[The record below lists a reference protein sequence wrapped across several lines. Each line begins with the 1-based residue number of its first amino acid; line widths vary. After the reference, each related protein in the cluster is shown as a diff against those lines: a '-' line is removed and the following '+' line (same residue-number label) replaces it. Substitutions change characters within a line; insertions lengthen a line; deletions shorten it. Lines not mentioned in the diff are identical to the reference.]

1 MPGCISQE
9 IECFLNRLPRWN
21 AYCQHFLSTCHKPG
35 TCIRDIVP
43 IWQVKKRTQEVWQI
57 ICGHRV
63 MKRLKLGFWLH
74 SPPHGL
80 QGEEVCLCDPAEI
93 TEVTKFC
100 VRYEVFGTTGKQ
112 MLSSLFGS
120 RCPSSPRSA
129 SHTRPENK
137 TEEDTPPTPGQPFPT
152 WSSLELPAHLCLS
165 PLCPFSWSEI
175 PKTQLANKLFFPNSI
190 FYFKRAFFFVFFLE
204 TYALLQRCNLTHRCF
219 LKGGTSVWGTFRS
232 VWSFRLCNSLSNC
245 CPGHCP
251 AHLQK
256 QASSPPFLLPYRIIQ
271 RGKIY
276 LLYHMTPKLVSNQ
289 TSYRKR
295 PGTLQM
301 NVRKLAFGRVR
312 LIHEHWWD
320 FDFLWPYK

>member
-1 MPGCISQE
+1 MECLLPTFPEHLSQARHMHKGYCPHLAGEETDSGSLANYLWSQSDEEVETGLLTSQSPTWASGRGSMSVWPSRDYRSNKILCE
-9 IECFLNRLPRWN
+9 IWGLWYNWETDALFPLWLP
-21 AYCQHFLSTCHKPG
+21 LSLQPS
-35 TCIRDIVP
+35 
-43 IWQVKKRTQEVWQI
+43 
-57 ICGHRV
+57 
-63 MKRLKLGFWLH
+63 LGFSH
-74 SPPHGL
+74 S
-80 QGEEVCLCDPAEI
+80 AW
-93 TEVTKFC
+93 
-100 VRYEVFGTTGKQ
+100 KQ
-112 MLSSLFGS
+112 N
-120 RCPSSPRSA
+120 RRR
-129 SHTRPENK
+129 H
-137 TEEDTPPTPGQPFPT
+137 PPTPGQPFPT